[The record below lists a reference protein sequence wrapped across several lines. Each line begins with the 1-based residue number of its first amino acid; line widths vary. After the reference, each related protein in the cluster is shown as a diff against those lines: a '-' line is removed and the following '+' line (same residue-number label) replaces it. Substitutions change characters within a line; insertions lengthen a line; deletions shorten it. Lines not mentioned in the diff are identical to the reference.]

1 MKGSICPIARQLTLA
16 LDTQL
21 ISDLAVQERAQVV
34 SLLAVLLLEAI
45 GMAEEEED
53 DEER

>member
-1 MKGSICPIARQLTLA
+1 MKESIRPTARQLTLA

-21 ISDLAVQERAQVV
+21 ISHLAVQERTQAV

-45 GMAEEEED
+45 GMIEEEED
-53 DEER
+53 DEDR